1 MKASLS
7 KSGAEQTAQFICEVT
22 VDTQAPSLDSDTFF
36 TTMDDYVPGRNL
48 LVHSSTSANSLP
60 KQANFITDF
69 HAPTRDE
76 IPSRWQKY
84 LPVPLCFHMHD
95 YCQLTKVEE
104 GRILYIINNTQVEM
118 ARGDIIV
125 INPNTIHS
133 WLAVEQTRCASI
145 GFYPS
150 RLRLNDYCLPH
161 ESSFELL
168 YSMQYP
174 SVHISHQSPY
184 YVGIDRCVNSIL
196 TENILKPPAFNE
208 MMHNYIVE
216 LSFLLCRV
224 CSILS
229 NTANAAPRRP
239 ETLQKAML
247 YISEHLE
254 TTTGP
259 QDVAAYVHMNPCYF
273 SYYFKKQLGVPCSKY
288 IAIKRLSTAAELLKS
303 TDLSISDI
311 VFKCGFRSVSNF
323 YQLFSSLY
331 TISPGKF
338 RKLHQF

>member
-1 MKASLS
+1 MKAPQSAS
-7 KSGAEQTAQFICEVT
+7 SAEQVAQFICEVT
-22 VDTQAPSLDSDTFF
+22 VDTQAPSLDSDAFF

-48 LVHSSTSANSLP
+48 LIHSSASLSNFIE
-60 KQANFITDF
+60 KANFITGF

-76 IPSRWQKY
+76 IPARWQKY
-84 LPVPLCFHMHD
+84 LPVPLCYHMHD
-95 YCQLTKVEE
+95 YCQITKVEE

-118 ARGDIIV
+118 SRGDIIV

-150 RLRLNDYCLPH
+150 KLRLNEYCRHH
-161 ESSFELL
+161 ENSFELL

-174 SVHISHQSPY
+174 SVHISHQSTY
-184 YVGIDRCVNSIL
+184 YGGIDRCISCILAENSAKL
-196 TENILKPPAFNE
+196 PAHGE

-216 LSFLLCRV
+216 LSFLLSRA

-229 NTANAAPRRP
+229 DTANATPRRP

-247 YISEHLE
+247 YISEHLD

-259 QDVAAYVHMNPCYF
+259 QDVATYVHMNPCYF

-288 IAIKRLSTAAELLKS
+288 IAIKRLSSAAELLKS

-338 RKLHQF
+338 RKLHQ

>member
-1 MKASLS
+1 MKAPLNA
-7 KSGAEQTAQFICEVT
+7 SGKEQIAQFICEVT

-48 LVHSSTSANSLP
+48 LVHSSASGNNLE
-60 KQANFITDF
+60 KKANFITEF

-76 IPSRWQKY
+76 IPVRWQKY

-184 YVGIDRCVNSIL
+184 YVAIDRCVNSIL
-196 TENILKPPAFNE
+196 AENSLKPPAYSE

-216 LSFLLCRV
+216 LSFLLSRA

-229 NTANAAPRRP
+229 DTANATPRRP

-247 YISEHLE
+247 YISEHLD

-259 QDVAAYVHMNPCYF
+259 QDVADFVHMNPCYF
-273 SYYFKKQLGVPCSKY
+273 SYYFKKQLGIPCSKY

-338 RKLHQF
+338 RKLHQ

>member
-1 MKASLS
+1 MKAPLS
-7 KSGAEQTAQFICEVT
+7 ASGKEQIAQFICEVT

-48 LVHSSTSANSLP
+48 LVHSSASGNNLE
-60 KQANFITDF
+60 KKANFITDF

-76 IPSRWQKY
+76 IPIRWQKY

-184 YVGIDRCVNSIL
+184 YVAIDRCVNSIL
-196 TENILKPPAFNE
+196 AENSLKPPAYSE

-216 LSFLLCRV
+216 LSFLLSRA

-229 NTANAAPRRP
+229 DTANATPRRP

-247 YISEHLE
+247 YISEHLD

-259 QDVAAYVHMNPCYF
+259 QDVADFVHMNPCYF
-273 SYYFKKQLGVPCSKY
+273 SYYFKKQLGIPCSKY

-338 RKLHQF
+338 RKLHQ

>member
-1 MKASLS
+1 MKAPLS
-7 KSGAEQTAQFICEVT
+7 ASGKEQIAQFICEVT

-48 LVHSSTSANSLP
+48 LVHSSASGNNLE
-60 KQANFITDF
+60 KKANFITEF

-76 IPSRWQKY
+76 IPTRWQKY

-184 YVGIDRCVNSIL
+184 YVAIDRCVNSIL
-196 TENILKPPAFNE
+196 AENSLKPPAYSE

-216 LSFLLCRV
+216 LSFLLSRA

-229 NTANAAPRRP
+229 DTANATPRRP

-247 YISEHLE
+247 YISEHLD

-259 QDVAAYVHMNPCYF
+259 QDVADFVHMNPCYF
-273 SYYFKKQLGVPCSKY
+273 SYYFKKQLGIPCSKY

-338 RKLHQF
+338 RKLHQ

>member
-1 MKASLS
+1 MKAPLNA
-7 KSGAEQTAQFICEVT
+7 SGKEQIAQFICEVT

-48 LVHSSTSANSLP
+48 LVHSSASGNNLE
-60 KQANFITDF
+60 KKANFITDF

-76 IPSRWQKY
+76 IPTRWQKY

-150 RLRLNDYCLPH
+150 RLRLNDYCMPH

-184 YVGIDRCVNSIL
+184 YVAIDRCVNSIL
-196 TENILKPPAFNE
+196 AENSLKPPAYSE

-216 LSFLLCRV
+216 LSFLLSRA

-229 NTANAAPRRP
+229 DTANATPRRP

-247 YISEHLE
+247 YISEHLD

-259 QDVAAYVHMNPCYF
+259 QDVADFVHMNPCYF
-273 SYYFKKQLGVPCSKY
+273 SYYFKKQLGIPCSKY

-338 RKLHQF
+338 RKLHQ

>member
-1 MKASLS
+1 MKAPLS
-7 KSGAEQTAQFICEVT
+7 ASGKEQIAQFICEVT

-48 LVHSSTSANSLP
+48 LVHSSASGNNLE
-60 KQANFITDF
+60 KKANFITDF

-76 IPSRWQKY
+76 IPTRWQKY

-184 YVGIDRCVNSIL
+184 YVAIDRCVNSIL
-196 TENILKPPAFNE
+196 AENSLKPPAYSE

-216 LSFLLCRV
+216 LSFLLSRA

-229 NTANAAPRRP
+229 DTTNATPRRP

-247 YISEHLE
+247 YISEHLD

-259 QDVAAYVHMNPCYF
+259 QDVADFVHMNPCYF
-273 SYYFKKQLGVPCSKY
+273 SYYFKKQLGIPCSKY

-338 RKLHQF
+338 RKLHQ

>member
-1 MKASLS
+1 MRAQLS
-7 KSGAEQTAQFICEVT
+7 ENSADQVAQFVCEVT

-48 LVHSSTSANSLP
+48 LVHSSATPNSLRRNG
-60 KQANFITDF
+60 NFITDF
-69 HAPTRDE
+69 HAPTREE
-76 IPSRWQKY
+76 IPAYWQRY

-95 YCQLTKVEE
+95 YCQITKVEE

-118 ARGDIIV
+118 ERGDIIV

-150 RLRLNDYCLPH
+150 RLRLNDYCRHH
-161 ESSFELL
+161 ENSFELL

-174 SVHISHQSPY
+174 SMHISCKSPAY
-184 YVGIDRCVNSIL
+184 AGIDRCINSIL
-196 TENILKPPAFNE
+196 AENSVKLPAHSE

-216 LSFLLCRV
+216 LSFLLSRACT
-224 CSILS
+224 ILS
-229 NTANAAPRRP
+229 DTANAAPRRP

-247 YISEHLE
+247 YISEHLD

-259 QDVAAYVHMNPCYF
+259 QDVASYVHMNPCYF
-273 SYYFKKQLGVPCSKY
+273 SYYFKRQLGIPCSKY

-338 RKLHQF
+338 RKLHQ

>member
-1 MKASLS
+1 MKAPLS
-7 KSGAEQTAQFICEVT
+7 ASGKEQIAQFICEVT

-48 LVHSSTSANSLP
+48 LVHSSASGNNLE
-60 KQANFITDF
+60 KKANFITEF

-76 IPSRWQKY
+76 IPVRWQKY

-184 YVGIDRCVNSIL
+184 YVAIDRCVNSIL
-196 TENILKPPAFNE
+196 AENSLKPPAYSE

-216 LSFLLCRV
+216 LSFLLSRA

-229 NTANAAPRRP
+229 DTANATPRRP

-247 YISEHLE
+247 YISEHLD

-259 QDVAAYVHMNPCYF
+259 QDVADFVHMNPCYF
-273 SYYFKKQLGVPCSKY
+273 SYYFKKQLGIPCSKY

-338 RKLHQF
+338 RKLHQ